1 LNTLWWQ
8 LFLPFTAVKDLYIS
22 KQFAPG
28 IAAALQELVGGTIT
42 EVLPG
47 LQNIFVESL
56 ERSGPFQESIGQ
68 FVAAR
73 QLSGHPIAIP
83 NWNKFN
89 FKFVMRV

>member
-56 ERSGPFQESIGQ
+56 EPSGPFQENIGQ
-68 FVAAR
+68 FVAVR
-73 QLSGHPIAIP
+73 QLSGHPLP
-83 NWNKFN
+83 FPTGTNSTSSS
-89 FKFVMRV
+89 